1 MLAYKT
7 CIDKY
12 WTYSCINNTLH
23 DSLRDMSSP
32 KDYVLEVLP
41 SSDRDSLIK
50 FTVKHKSNRF
60 FKYLQIPLLVGL
72 AGILVGF
79 CFSLVSNSDMII
91 KKLSSRSFPLIQH
104 NQTFSPAI
112 VKLFQDYIDSNDTET
127 NSLLLNGVI
136 VVILLLLIVLVYSRQ
151 EKEDS
156 ILIMND
162 VGIQLNSQS
171 GWKFSLNGNQ
181 SHFIPISNIIDLVI
195 HEGFHGY
202 GQVVFYMCVLTKSK
216 NTHPEDISGLN
227 LNNDKMIKIVFP
239 QFLPRKD
246 ILMKVWK
253 DSRRV
258 LFGESKRYWRRVP
271 GQGLKECYQH

>member
-1 MLAYKT
+1 
-7 CIDKY
+7 
-12 WTYSCINNTLH
+12 
-23 DSLRDMSSP
+23 MSSP

-41 SSDRDSLIK
+41 SSDRDNLIK
-50 FTVKHKSNRF
+50 FTVKHKPNGF
-60 FKYLQIPLLVGL
+60 FKYLQIPILVGL
-72 AGILVGF
+72 AGVLVSF
-79 CFSLVSNSDMII
+79 CFCLFSNSDMII
-91 KKLSSRSFPLIQH
+91 KRLSNNNLPLIQH

-112 VKLFQDYIDSNDTET
+112 VKLFQDYIDSNETET
-127 NSLLLNGVI
+127 NSLLLNGV
-136 VVILLLLIVLVYSRQ
+136 VVAILVLLMVLVYSRQ

-171 GWKFSLNGNQ
+171 GWRFSLNGNK

-202 GQVVFYMCVLTKSK
+202 GQVVFYMCVLTKTK
-216 NTHPEDISGLN
+216 NATPDNISGLT

>member
-1 MLAYKT
+1 
-7 CIDKY
+7 
-12 WTYSCINNTLH
+12 
-23 DSLRDMSSP
+23 MSSP

-41 SSDRDSLIK
+41 SSDRDNLIK
-50 FTVKHKSNRF
+50 FTVRHKTNRF
-60 FKYLQIPLLVGL
+60 FKYLQSSILVGL
-72 AGILVGF
+72 GTVLASF
-79 CFSLVSNSDMII
+79 CFCLISNNDIII
-91 KKLSSRSFPLIQH
+91 KRFNGNNSTLIQN

-112 VKLFQDYIDSNDTET
+112 VKLFQDYIDSNDTKT
-127 NSLLLNGVI
+127 NSFLLNAFIIAIIVILMVI
-136 VVILLLLIVLVYSRQ
+136 VYSKQ

-171 GWKFSLNGNQ
+171 GWKFSLNGNK

-202 GQVVFYMCVLTKSK
+202 GQVVFYLCVLTKTKST
-216 NTHPEDISGLN
+216 NSDNISGLT

-258 LFGESKRYWRRVP
+258 LFGKSKRYWRRVP

>member
-1 MLAYKT
+1 
-7 CIDKY
+7 
-12 WTYSCINNTLH
+12 
-23 DSLRDMSSP
+23 MSSP

-41 SSDRDSLIK
+41 SSDRDNLIK
-50 FTVKHKSNRF
+50 FTVKNRTNRF
-60 FKYLQIPLLVGL
+60 FKYLQSSILVGL
-72 AGILVGF
+72 GTVLASF
-79 CFSLVSNSDMII
+79 CFCLISNNDIII
-91 KKLSSRSFPLIQH
+91 KKFNRNNSPLIQN

-112 VKLFQDYIDSNDTET
+112 VKLFQDYIDSNDTKT
-127 NSLLLNGVI
+127 NSFLLNGFIITIIVILMVI
-136 VVILLLLIVLVYSRQ
+136 VYSKQ

-162 VGIQLNSQS
+162 VGIQLNSHS
-171 GWKFSLNGNQ
+171 GWKFSLNGNKT
-181 SHFIPISNIIDLVI
+181 HFIPISNIIDLVI

-202 GQVVFYMCVLTKSK
+202 GQVVFYLCVLTKTKST
-216 NTHPEDISGLN
+216 NSDNISGLA

>member
-1 MLAYKT
+1 
-7 CIDKY
+7 
-12 WTYSCINNTLH
+12 
-23 DSLRDMSSP
+23 MSSP

-41 SSDRDSLIK
+41 SSDRDNLIK
-50 FTVKHKSNRF
+50 FTVKNKPNGF
-60 FKYLQIPLLVGL
+60 FKYLQIPILVGL
-72 AGILVGF
+72 AGVLVSF
-79 CFSLVSNSDMII
+79 CFCLFSNSDMII
-91 KKLSSRSFPLIQH
+91 KRLSNNDLPLIQH

-127 NSLLLNGVI
+127 NSLLLNGV
-136 VVILLLLIVLVYSRQ
+136 VVAILVLLMVLVYSRQ

-171 GWKFSLNGNQ
+171 GWKFSFNGNK

-202 GQVVFYMCVLTKSK
+202 GQVVFYMCVLTKTK
-216 NTHPEDISGLN
+216 NATPDNIIGLA
-227 LNNDKMIKIVFP
+227 LNNDKMIKIIFP